1 MMAMEPEPEPEF
13 EQDDPDVERP
23 RRFNTTAGKDVLN
36 QMMST
41 KMRSSSTVRLPDDV
55 QDELFD
61 QREGFDVWVFLPQLL
76 LRLFPPLMLLQLFP
90 DFRPRADEVALCIVV
105 ALIVTASS
113 QSVPLV
119 CASLLLSMGLCQ
131 LTAWLP
137 GGSMGTCTD
146 ERTRRRVVR
155 LLP

>member
-23 RRFNTTAGKDVLN
+23 GRLHTTAGKDVLN
-36 QMMST
+36 KMMST
-41 KMRSSSTVRLPDDV
+41 KMHSPTVRLPDDV

-113 QSVPLV
+113 QSVPLA
-119 CASLLLSMGLCQ
+119 CASLSCPRPCPCQ
-131 LTAWLP
+131 RN
-137 GGSMGTCTD
+137 CFK
-146 ERTRRRVVR
+146 R
-155 LLP
+155 